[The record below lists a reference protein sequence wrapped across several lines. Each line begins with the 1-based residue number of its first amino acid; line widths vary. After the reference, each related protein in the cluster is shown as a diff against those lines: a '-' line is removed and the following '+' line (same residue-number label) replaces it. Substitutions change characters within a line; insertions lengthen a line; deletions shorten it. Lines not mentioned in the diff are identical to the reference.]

1 MLDYQLVIYQP
12 AHRSR
17 PPTRLCA
24 GVEIYFHSQDPGTTS
39 AAPAHPPGGAIDHR
53 YLRSR

>member
-39 AAPAHPPGGAIDHR
+39 AAPAHPPGCVR
-53 YLRSR
+53 V